1 MNVPQLLF
9 RNVTFRRGTFSLE
22 ADIAFPR
29 GRMTVVLGPSGCGK
43 STLLDLAAGFLHPAS
58 GEILDGGTDV
68 SSLPPEKRRVGVVF
82 QDHALFP
89 HLSVRDNVAF
99 GPRVRGAQRRDARR
113 IADKY
118 LGIFHLVH
126 LARRKPGSLSGGER
140 QRVSLARAMAIQPEI
155 LLLDEPFSS
164 LDAALRKTLREEV
177 RRIQKETGI
186 TAILVTH
193 DQDEALA
200 MADYLAV
207 MGNGRIVQQGDPLD
221 IWKNPADLFT
231 AIFLGRSTRLSAIKL
246 ERDMDG
252 CTAVVTAAGKIRLGA
267 GHPVVNLPATLIS
280 RPENVR
286 IVAGGPLKG
295 VVSAVEFSDGT
306 WRIRLATPDSDDLFD
321 CNCHETKPPAE
332 GEILNLDIIP
342 GTARLLPGTIRG
354 L

>member
-1 MNVPQLLF
+1 M
-9 RNVTFRRGTFSLE
+9 
-22 ADIAFPR
+22 AFPK

-58 GEILDGGTDV
+58 GEILDGDNDV
-68 SSLPPEKRRVGVVF
+68 SSLPPDKRRVGVVF

-89 HLSVRDNVAF
+89 HLTVRDNVAF
-99 GPRVRGAQRRDARR
+99 GPRVRGASRRESRS

-118 LGIFHLVH
+118 LKIFHLVH
-126 LARRKPGSLSGGER
+126 LAPRKPGSLSGGER
-140 QRVSLARAMAIQPEI
+140 QRVSLARAAAIQPEI

-164 LDAALRKTLREEV
+164 LDAALRKTLRDEV

-200 MADYLAV
+200 MADSLAV
-207 MGNGRIVQQGDPLD
+207 MRSGRIIQQGDPLE
-221 IWKNPADLFT
+221 IWTNPADLFT
-231 AIFLGRSTRLSAIKL
+231 ANFLGRSTRLNVIKL
-246 ERDMDG
+246 ERKIDG
-252 CTAVVTAAGKIRLGA
+252 SAVAVTAAGKIRLDC
-267 GHPVVNLPATLIS
+267 GHRDVQLPATLFT

-286 IVAGGPLKG
+286 IAAGGSLNG
-295 VVSAVEFSDGT
+295 VVSAVEFTGGT
-306 WRIRLATPDSDDLFD
+306 WRIRCATPDSDDLID
-321 CNCHETKPPAE
+321 CNCHESKPPAE

-342 GTARLLPGTIRG
+342 GTARLLPGTMRD